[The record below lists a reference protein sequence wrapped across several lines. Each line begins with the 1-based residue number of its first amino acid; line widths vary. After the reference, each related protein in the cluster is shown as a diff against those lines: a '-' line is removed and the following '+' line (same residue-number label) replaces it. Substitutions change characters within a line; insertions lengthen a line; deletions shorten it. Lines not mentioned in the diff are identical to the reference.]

1 MANVKGVIQL
11 CTCEAF
17 RGIFQAHI
25 GAPRFQG
32 GNSFLDPR
40 CTVRGDFFDPLP
52 VLGEHYAALQLGCGV
67 VQMDNSIIGA
77 VQGLE
82 SLFDQLRARL
92 GQDLNRDVFGDQ
104 VVIYDMPGEVEVR
117 VGSGWKANLD
127 FLETQFY
134 KVIEKMQLF
143 LPSHGF
149 N

>member
-11 CTCEAF
+11 CTREAF

-25 GAPRFQG
+25 GAPCFQG
-32 GNSFLDPR
+32 GNFFLDPR
-40 CTVRGDFFDPLP
+40 GTVRGDFFDPLP

-67 VQMDNSIIGA
+67 VQMDNSVFGT

-82 SLFDQLRARL
+82 SLFDQFRARL
-92 GQDLNRDVFGDQ
+92 GQDLNRDVIGDQ
-104 VVIYDMPGEVEVR
+104 VVIYDMPGEVEIR
-117 VGSGWKANLD
+117 VGSGRKANLD
-127 FLETQFY
+127 FLETQFD
-134 KVIEKMQLF
+134 KVIKKMQLF